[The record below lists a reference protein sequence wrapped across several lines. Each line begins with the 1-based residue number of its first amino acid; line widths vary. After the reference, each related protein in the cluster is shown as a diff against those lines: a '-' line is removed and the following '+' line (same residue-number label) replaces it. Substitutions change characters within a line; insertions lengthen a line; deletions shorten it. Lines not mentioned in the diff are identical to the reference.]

1 MGASYMDEATSLL
14 LPSLSAWHPPCRS
27 LSVSFSSEWLVSAV
41 TLPLSHLFLP
51 HALSFSS
58 SFFLASLVVIF
69 SIFLPLSSM
78 TSPFAI
84 WATNSHWW
92 ACLELWDQ
100 SRLKDLGP
108 IMFFVKRCPLRQLK
122 RVTDCNEGSVQTL
135 VNDRFLWQSLVLS
148 CSAQHALQDG
158 SLYSRQNYPDHWH
171 AFSCKNDKVC

>member
-1 MGASYMDEATSLL
+1 MGASHMDGATSLL
-14 LPSLSAWHPPCRS
+14 LPSLSAWHPLCRS
-27 LSVSFSSEWLVSAV
+27 LSVSFSSERLVSVV

-58 SFFLASLVVIF
+58 SFFLVSLVVIF
-69 SIFLPLSSM
+69 SLFLPLSSM

-92 ACLELWDQ
+92 ACPELWDQ
-100 SRLKDLGP
+100 SMLKDLGP
-108 IMFFVKRCPLRQLK
+108 VLFFVKCCCLWQLK
-122 RVTDCNEGSVQTL
+122 PVTDYNEDGVQTL

-158 SLYSRQNYPDHWH
+158 SLCSRQNYPDHRH